1 MRAIVRF
8 ARKKWRRVVIGEW
21 KLKQI
26 DKSRDVFDKE
36 FEKERLCQ
44 VQNGVPRAI
53 YSKHE
58 LDLPLNALYHLL
70 VPCPADRED

>member
-1 MRAIVRF
+1 L
-8 ARKKWRRVVIGEW
+8 IGEW

-26 DKSRDVFDKE
+26 DESRDVFDKE
-36 FEKERLCQ
+36 FKKERLCQ
-44 VQNGVPRAI
+44 VQNASHRGI

-70 VPCPADRED
+70 VPCLADRED